1 MFSVNDV
8 VMYGSNGICRIS
20 SIEKRNLTGKTIEY
34 IILSPVY
41 NDNNTFYIPAD
52 NDKALKKIQRIC
64 TKEEVD
70 DMIRHIRDEYAEWI
84 ENENIR
90 SEEYGK
96 IIKSGDRQEIIKLI
110 NTLYLHRKKLSANK
124 KRLRNSDESLLEIA
138 ENMIFEEFAYV
149 LGIEREDVGKYI
161 QEHTT

>member
-52 NDKALKKIQRIC
+52 NDEALKKLQRIC

-70 DMIRHIRDEYAEWI
+70 DLIRHIKDENTEWI
-84 ENENIR
+84 ENDNTR
-90 SEEYGK
+90 KEEYSR
-96 IIKSGDRQEIIKLI
+96 IIKSGNRREIIKLI
-110 NTLYLHRKKLSANK
+110 NTMYLHRKKLSANK
-124 KRLRNSDESLLEIA
+124 KKLRNTDESLFEIA

-149 LGIEREDVGKYI
+149 LGIDREDVGKYI
-161 QEHTT
+161 QEHIA